1 MWHVLSV
8 TTLASFLAGLNARLA
23 VVGLPTIAES
33 LKADLEQ
40 AFWITQGFMLGS
52 TAVQLVA
59 GRLADLYGRVR
70 LFSFGFILFAVG
82 ALLSGLSPSPIAII
96 ASRIVQGA
104 GSAFLMSLSVVI
116 LTDNAPKERLGT
128 WLGVN
133 QTAWRAGAIVGLSVS
148 GFVIDLLGWRWLFL
162 GQVPIALASYFWA
175 RSRLEEAYRPAE
187 EAVVDWAGFFLFTT
201 AVSALLAGL
210 TLYVYGSHR
219 LLSYALLASVPPLLA
234 GFALYELKAEA
245 PAMDLR
251 IFRNWQYTGGVIAG
265 TLYSVAFGATSILL
279 SLYLQTVRGLSATA
293 TGLALLPFEA
303 TYMAFGVAGGRL
315 SDRFGFVPVTIAGL
329 AAGSLALY
337 LLGALASSG
346 QAALPAFIA
355 ATCLFGVGT
364 GLFSAPNTSSVM
376 SAVEPH
382 RRGVAS
388 SVRGVLFNVG
398 FTASLNMAVLSIST
412 AVPFEE
418 ASALIAGS
426 ASVPADLLGL
436 ARGIG
441 RAFWAQAVAMALAI
455 PFSAS
460 RRKASHGGRKAAGSR
475 SAS

>member
-1 MWHVLSV
+1 MRDRMWHVLSV

-265 TLYSVAFGATSILL
+265 TLYSVAFGAT
-279 SLYLQTVRGLSATA
+279 
-293 TGLALLPFEA
+293 
-303 TYMAFGVAGGRL
+303 
-315 SDRFGFVPVTIAGL
+315 
-329 AAGSLALY
+329 
-337 LLGALASSG
+337 
-346 QAALPAFIA
+346 
-355 ATCLFGVGT
+355 
-364 GLFSAPNTSSVM
+364 
-376 SAVEPH
+376 
-382 RRGVAS
+382 
-388 SVRGVLFNVG
+388 
-398 FTASLNMAVLSIST
+398 
-412 AVPFEE
+412 
-418 ASALIAGS
+418 
-426 ASVPADLLGL
+426 
-436 ARGIG
+436 
-441 RAFWAQAVAMALAI
+441 
-455 PFSAS
+455 
-460 RRKASHGGRKAAGSR
+460 
-475 SAS
+475 